1 MYDSGENAVDIGLG
15 NISAEQEASKRK
27 KQLSLSMAERL
38 QMQSEESK
46 FMGETKRL
54 KVRGQG
60 TLKEVSF
67 IPKGPRKKKEEEE
80 SKFMGETKRLKV
92 RGQGTLKEVS
102 FIPKGPRKKKEEEA
116 SQQPKDD
123 NMGRSRRGIK
133 DLGFRTPF
141 KHHK

>member
-1 MYDSGENAVDIGLG
+1 MHDSGDNAIDIGLG
-15 NISAEQEASKRK
+15 NISAEEEALKRK

-38 QMQSEESK
+38 QMKSDEAA

-60 TLKEVSF
+60 TVKEVSF
-67 IPKGPRKKKEEEE
+67 IPKSSRKKMEE
-80 SKFMGETKRLKV
+80 KNAK
-92 RGQGTLKEVS
+92 
-102 FIPKGPRKKKEEEA
+102 
-116 SQQPKDD
+116 QPTDD
-123 NMGRSRRGIK
+123 KMGRSRRGIK

>member
-46 FMGETKRL
+46 FMRETKRL

-60 TLKEVSF
+60 TVKEVSF
-67 IPKGPRKKKEEEE
+67 IPKG
-80 SKFMGETKRLKV
+80 S
-92 RGQGTLKEVS
+92 
-102 FIPKGPRKKKEEEA
+102 RKKKEEEA